1 MADQTITIKFTPPA
15 SQGGSPTWQND
26 PESVEVSKA
35 GATIAVELSLIGSGT
50 LVYDTPAIN
59 WDSPSAASQFSFS
72 PQGGG
77 TCVTITDQDSQN
89 GDFGFT
95 VNVLYTPPGGSATA
109 YTSPDPT
116 IINKV
121 PS

>member
-1 MADQTITIKFTPPA
+1 MADQTITIKFTPPT
-15 SQGGSPTWQND
+15 SPGGSPGWTND
-26 PESVEVSKA
+26 PDSVEITKA
-35 GATIAVELSLIGSGT
+35 GATIEVVLSLLGTGT
-50 LVYDTPAIN
+50 LVYNTTAIN
-59 WDSPSAASQFSFS
+59 WDSQTSSSQFSVS

-77 TCVTITDQDSQN
+77 TSVTITDQDSVS
-89 GDFGFT
+89 GSFGFT
-95 VNVLYTPPGGSATA
+95 VNVLYNGTP